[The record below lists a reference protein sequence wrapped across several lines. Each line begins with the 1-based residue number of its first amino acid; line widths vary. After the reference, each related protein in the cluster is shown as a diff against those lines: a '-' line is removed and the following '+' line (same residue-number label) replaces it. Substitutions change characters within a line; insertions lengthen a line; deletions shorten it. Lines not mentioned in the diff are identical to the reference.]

1 MSSWSR
7 EEALTDPAIVEPLK
21 FLSEFR
27 FSLKEIPVEITVRL
41 YRPVHSG
48 RIVIH
53 RSHDI
58 AVDGVAPGKTY
69 EYDEESS
76 EGEALQ
82 AAVCDLVSV
91 YNAARAKG
99 LRPDRSWLKPNQA
112 FQ

>member
-1 MSSWSR
+1 MSWSR
-7 EEALTDPAIVEPLK
+7 EEALTDPAIVEPMK

-27 FSLKEIPVEITVRL
+27 FHLRDISVEITVRL

-58 AVDGVAPGKTY
+58 AVDGISSATTHDY
-69 EYDEESS
+69 NEESS

-82 AAVCDLVSV
+82 AAVCDLVSI
-91 YNAARAKG
+91 YNAARTKG
-99 LRPDRSWLKPNQA
+99 FKPDSSWLKANA
-112 FQ
+112 NFR